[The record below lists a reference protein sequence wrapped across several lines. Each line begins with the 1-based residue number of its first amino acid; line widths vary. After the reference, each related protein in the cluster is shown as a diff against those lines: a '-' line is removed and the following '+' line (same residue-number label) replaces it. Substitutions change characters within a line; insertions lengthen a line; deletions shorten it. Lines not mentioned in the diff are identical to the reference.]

1 MKRKGRTHKPDAWMP
16 LFIADYLAD
25 TGRLTT
31 EGHGAYLLL
40 IMEYW
45 RQNGPL
51 VDDDDDLAA
60 ITRMS
65 VERWAVMRKSIAR
78 FFDVSEGVWRH
89 KRIDDELAIAWENHA
104 AAQRRSQAG
113 NSAKAA
119 QSEPTGSLEGALK
132 EPMGDPVS
140 APTSPSPSPISTPSA
155 SISAGQPFADDGD
168 DERPIDLK
176 AEIWRRGKR
185 FLGKHGVPEPRAGP
199 MIGRWRRDHGDGAV
213 LDALTKAEAEAASE
227 VIPFIEAC
235 LKGKSRH
242 GQQRVDDHGTRR
254 SAFAAGLATSAV
266 RSMGPDDR

>member
-60 ITRMS
+60 IARMP
-65 VERWAVMRKSIAR
+65 VERWAIMRKSIAR
-78 FFDVSEGVWRH
+78 FFDVSDGVWRH

-113 NSAKAA
+113 NSAKATH
-119 QSEPTGSLEGALK
+119 PVPDGGLEGSLK
-132 EPMGDPVS
+132 EPSSDPVS
-140 APTSPSPSPISTPSA
+140 APTSPSPSQIPTPSA
-155 SISAGQPFADDGD
+155 SVSADPPPIPPPDD
-168 DERPIDLK
+168 RPIDLK
-176 AEIWRRGKR
+176 AELWRRGKL
-185 FLGKHGVPEPRAGP
+185 FLIRSGVPEPRAGP
-199 MIGRWRRDHGDGAV
+199 LIGRWRRDHGDGPV
-213 LDALTKAEAEAASE
+213 LDAMTRAEAECASDA
-227 VIPFIEAC
+227 VPFIEAC

-242 GQQRVDDHGTRR
+242 GQQRDHDPAAQR
-254 SAFAAGLATSAV
+254 SAFDAGLAAAAL
-266 RSMGPDDR
+266 RRMEPGR